1 MAGDPV
7 LIKAFNDGEDIH
19 RATASNVLGVP
30 EDEITPAERS
40 RAKAV
45 NFGVI
50 YGMSAFGL
58 SDNLDISRREAENY
72 IKAYFEKHEQVKKF
86 MDNSVDFAKENGYV
100 STLMGRK
107 RYIKEIHASNYM
119 VRQIGE
125 RLAMNTPIQGSAA
138 DLIKIAMIKVYNAI
152 RDAGLKSKLIL
163 QIHDELVINTYPDER
178 EKVEKL
184 LIENMESAYKLD
196 VELKA
201 DCNEGKNWYELK

>member
-1 MAGDPV
+1 
-7 LIKAFNDGEDIH
+7 
-19 RATASNVLGVP
+19 
-30 EDEITPAERS
+30 
-40 RAKAV
+40 
-45 NFGVI
+45 
-50 YGMSAFGL
+50 
-58 SDNLDISRREAENY
+58 
-72 IKAYFEKHEQVKKF
+72 
-86 MDNSVDFAKENGYV
+86 
-100 STLMGRK
+100 
-107 RYIKEIHASNYM
+107 M